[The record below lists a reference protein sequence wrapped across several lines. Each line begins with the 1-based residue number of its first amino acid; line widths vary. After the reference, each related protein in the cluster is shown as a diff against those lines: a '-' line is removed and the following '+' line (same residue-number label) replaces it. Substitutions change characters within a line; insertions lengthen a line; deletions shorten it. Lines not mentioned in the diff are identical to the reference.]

1 MWEFLARSLEA
12 STIFTFA
19 GLGELIGQRSGILN
33 VGIEGV
39 MLFGA
44 TLGFMAAQ
52 TTESY
57 AIGFLVAIAIGALLG
72 LLHGFFSIT
81 LGGDQ
86 VVSGM
91 GIWILGFGLTTY
103 IGSPY
108 TGPLGLPRI
117 WSFAILLSRTRA
129 CGRHLVRALQDEPG
143 AEDKIGGGESIG
155 RRSLGDKRCENSLS
169 LYSSRRNVHGSCR
182 CDILPRLQPSL
193 ELQLSHGLGIH
204 CFGPGL
210 FLHVEPGDPA
220 RRFSALWNNVAALAQ
235 SATRTPGSPVQVHL
249 ENGSLYHHPWGLVAD
264 VNKVVQD
271 QVGRGQ
277 ARSAGRAIR
286 KRMTARLWRITS
298 PTTVEKP

>member
-117 WSFAILLSRTRA
+117 PTIFGLSPFFYLGLALVAVTWFVLSKTSLGLRIRSVGENPSVAEVSGISVAKTRYLCTVVGGMFMGLAGAIYSLDYNPVWNYNFLMGWGFIALALVFFSMWNPVILLGGSLLFGTMWQLSLNPQLVLPGLLSRYIWRTVPFIITLGVLLLMSTKWFRTKWGA
-129 CGRHLVRALQDEPG
+129 AKPEALGEP
-143 AEDKIGGGESIG
+143 
-155 RRSLGDKRCENSLS
+155 
-169 LYSSRRNVHGSCR
+169 Y
-182 CDILPRLQPSL
+182 
-193 ELQLSHGLGIH
+193 
-204 CFGPGL
+204 
-210 FLHVEPGDPA
+210 
-220 RRFSALWNNVAALAQ
+220 
-235 SATRTPGSPVQVHL
+235 
-249 ENGSLYHHPWGLVAD
+249 
-264 VNKVVQD
+264 
-271 QVGRGQ
+271 
-277 ARSAGRAIR
+277 
-286 KRMTARLWRITS
+286 
-298 PTTVEKP
+298 EKA